1 MKTYL
6 PPLRSACSGTAAGQ
20 LPVTPAL
27 AGFRSAP
34 ACSHLSLGTAG
45 APSPDETCQPTVT
58 QQTQLQSKTIT
69 VTGKKDI
76 GEMMI
81 EVPEHRDQAV
91 NMSSDSLGRTDP
103 LYFNFNC
110 NFDLSANNSDG
121 DGTAA
126 AEEPQ
131 ALGPGAQS
139 GEGFARLGSE
149 LDAWHTHTHGYH

>member
-1 MKTYL
+1 M
-6 PPLRSACSGTAAGQ
+6 
-20 LPVTPAL
+20 
-27 AGFRSAP
+27 
-34 ACSHLSLGTAG
+34 
-45 APSPDETCQPTVT
+45 T

-110 NFDLSANNSDG
+110 NFDLSANNSGG

-131 ALGPGAQS
+131 AVGPGAQS

-149 LDAWHTHTHGYH
+149 LGAWHTHTHTGIIELVRAESCRTGKYGPVRP